1 MEKKVVY
8 PNWHPH
14 IVMNINIFEKIK
26 ATKEKTGKNLLI
38 IKKYNSYS
46 SFTPHLLFL

>member
-14 IVMNINIFEKIK
+14 IVMNIIFEKIK

-38 IKKYNSYS
+38 IKKC
-46 SFTPHLLFL
+46 FTPHLLFL